1 MKWLYCVIDTGN
13 EDLEKNL
20 ERFGRPD
27 WELVQIFPV
36 NEVTAIRMGSQPI
49 MKTYLRCVFKKPDP
63 DA

>member
-1 MKWLYCVIDTGN
+1 MKWLYCVIDTKN
-13 EDLEKNL
+13 EDLEKDLSN
-20 ERFGRPD
+20 FGGHS

-36 NEVTAIRMGSQPI
+36 NEVTAIRIGTTPI